1 MLRPYSQKDLH
12 MPSTTPAVLVIIA
25 INVGLFLL
33 NSLTTLEMND
43 FLGLHHPDNEAYGI
57 WQYLTSMFM
66 HGGVMHI
73 LFNMMGLWMFGSA
86 LENVWGTK
94 KFLFFY
100 FVAGLGAGIIY
111 TLVNNYQF
119 DAAANALMAVGM
131 QAYEVQDLVENGRY
145 RLYTG
150 VTEAMV
156 TEAYQTFNTVMI
168 GASGALYG
176 ILVAFAL
183 RYPNAK
189 LALLFIPFPVAAKYF
204 VPVLLAIDLLSGITG
219 FSVFGGGI
227 AHFAHLGGALIGF
240 LLMMYWRNRT

>member
-1 MLRPYSQKDLH
+1 
-12 MPSTTPAVLVIIA
+12 MPKTTPIVLTLII
-25 INVGLFLL
+25 INCALFLL
-33 NSLTTLEMND
+33 NGMTTFEMND
-43 FLGLHHPDNEAYGI
+43 LLGLHHPDNKDYGI

-66 HGGVMHI
+66 HGGVAHL
-73 LFNMMGLWMFGSA
+73 LFNMLGLWMFGTA
-86 LENVWGTK
+86 LESIWGSR

-100 FVAGLGAGIIY
+100 FATGLGAGVIY
-111 TLVNNYQF
+111 TLVNNFQF

-131 QAYEVQDLVENGRY
+131 PDYEIQTLLEMGQY
-145 RLYTG
+145 RLYNG

-176 ILVAFAL
+176 VLVAFAI

-189 LALLFIPFPVAAKYF
+189 LALLFLPFPVAAKYF
-204 VPVLLAIDLLSGITG
+204 VPILLSIDLLSGVTG
-219 FSVFGGGI
+219 FSLFGGGI

-240 LLMMYWRNRT
+240 LLMLYWRNIGR